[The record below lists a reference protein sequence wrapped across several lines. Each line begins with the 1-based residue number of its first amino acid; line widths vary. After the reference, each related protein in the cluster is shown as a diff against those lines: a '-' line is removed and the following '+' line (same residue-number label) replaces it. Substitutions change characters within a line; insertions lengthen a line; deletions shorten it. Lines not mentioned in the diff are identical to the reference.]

1 MRNGWLEQEN
11 AGKKRNFFLII
22 TIIFYG
28 CSDTQMIFGTLAK
41 AFERGGDS
49 PVEDWEKA
57 NREIERLQ
65 KTVAEL
71 QRKQDELESHA
82 EMFRL
87 LAENSMDGFWRLD
100 EQMRFLYVSP
110 AAQDIFGLP
119 CEEVIGRPL
128 FDFLTPESVE
138 TVKQGYAKRQPL
150 QEKNKSWESSVYT
163 VEVFHRDGRRIWVEV
178 AVNPIFD
185 ADNHLIGYNGITRDI
200 NERRLREEAMRRYAF
215 YDPLTNLP
223 NRRMFEEVLGHSLE
237 QNRPQERPLAVLFLD
252 VDGLKRVNDQ
262 YGHGFGDTLL
272 QVAAE
277 RFRHA
282 IRQQDFVA
290 RLAGD
295 EFMIILQD
303 IGDKNAVAL
312 IADRLVESCREP
324 ISLAQH
330 QVCVGVSI
338 GISFFPTD
346 ADTVT
351 ALMSRADQAMYRAKE
366 TGGGCY
372 VCYGQEN

>member
-1 MRNGWLEQEN
+1 
-11 AGKKRNFFLII
+11 
-22 TIIFYG
+22 
-28 CSDTQMIFGTLAK
+28 
-41 AFERGGDS
+41 
-49 PVEDWEKA
+49 
-57 NREIERLQ
+57 
-65 KTVAEL
+65 
-71 QRKQDELESHA
+71 
-82 EMFRL
+82 
-87 LAENSMDGFWRLD
+87 
-100 EQMRFLYVSP
+100 
-110 AAQDIFGLP
+110 
-119 CEEVIGRPL
+119 
-128 FDFLTPESVE
+128 
-138 TVKQGYAKRQPL
+138 
-150 QEKNKSWESSVYT
+150 
-163 VEVFHRDGRRIWVEV
+163 
-178 AVNPIFD
+178 
-185 ADNHLIGYNGITRDI
+185 
-200 NERRLREEAMRRYAF
+200 MRRYAF

-237 QNRPQERPLAVLFLD
+237 QNRPQDRPLSVLFLD

-303 IGDKNAVAL
+303 IGDKNAVVL
-312 IADRLVESCREP
+312 IADRLVESCRQP

-330 QVCVGVSI
+330 QVRVGVSI